1 MQSIPALV
9 QVLVIFMAVVVA
21 TARKLH
27 LGVAAAMGG
36 IALALWR
43 GLSPVTVAGL
53 TLAELINP
61 DTVLLVLLMAAIMA
75 FSAAMKRSGI
85 MDSLSRSL
93 KALAP
98 SPRVAMALAPM
109 LIGTLP
115 MPGGA
120 ILSAPLVDA
129 MDPERIRK
137 PAVLSAANYWF
148 RHILELVWPLYPSFI
163 LTASLSG
170 LSAGRLS
177 LLNMYALPSLF
188 ILGMVFILPEKRLRS
203 ARLSGVAAKGIVDD
217 GAPPVKMGREPIRVR
232 FAAFASSVTPLALV
246 LGTYVVLDAVWRL
259 LSPSLGL
266 PLTSAALLGRF
277 GPIFI
282 GLAAGCVYIAL
293 GKTGIAAFKGSVGM
307 STLKLIAV
315 IVGIRVF
322 SRLLGAAGVAEASA
336 LELSKAGIP
345 TIVAI
350 AALPFI
356 AGLVTGVGF
365 GYVGLALPIVLG
377 LAPIGGTLPREAAIV
392 LAGAF
397 GFSGMML
404 SPLHVCMVVSSEHFG
419 VGLAGTIR
427 RFAIPLVAF
436 ILVALG
442 YVTLLIAYAR

>member
-9 QVLVIFMAVVVA
+9 QVLIIFILVVVA
-21 TARKLH
+21 SARKLH
-27 LGVAAAMGG
+27 LGAAAAIGG

-43 GLSPVTVAGL
+43 GLSPATVARL
-53 TLAELINP
+53 TFAELVNP
-61 DTVLLVLLMAAIMA
+61 DTVLLVLLMATIMA

-85 MDSLSRSL
+85 MDAFSSSL

-98 SPRVAMALAPM
+98 SARVAMALAPM

-137 PAVLSAANYWF
+137 PAILAAANYWF

-177 LLNMYALPSLF
+177 LLNLYALPTLLV
-188 ILGMVFILPEKRLRS
+188 LGMIFILPEKRLRLGT
-203 ARLSGVAAKGIVDD
+203 ARRSK
-217 GAPPVKMGREPIRVR
+217 PVKTERESLGVR
-232 FAAFASSVTPLALV
+232 FSAFAASVTPLALV
-246 LGTYVVLDAVWRL
+246 LTTYIILDGVWRL
-259 LSPSLGL
+259 LSPSFSLA
-266 PLTSAALLGRF
+266 PASSALLGRF
-277 GPIFI
+277 GPIFV
-282 GLAAGCVYIAL
+282 GLAAGCGYIAL
-293 GKTGIAAFKGSVGM
+293 GKTGMAAFKGSVGL
-307 STLKLIAV
+307 STVKLVAV

-377 LAPIGGTLPREAAIV
+377 LAPIGGELPREAAIV

-427 RFAIPLVAF
+427 RFALPLLVF
-436 ILVALG
+436 IMLALG
-442 YVTLLIAYAR
+442 YVALLIAYIL